1 MARRIPILIIIDC
14 EPDPRHPRPQ
24 APDHW
29 IGFENLFAFLS
40 GQRQRMAEATGRPA
54 RFGWFWRMDPQIEV
68 VCGSAAWAVE
78 TYKDQIK
85 QAEKHGDEMGL
96 HVHGWR
102 WDEPLHSWVAD
113 HGNAAWMEH
122 CIRSSF
128 SEFQQNFDRPCE
140 IVRMGDG
147 WFSDQATGIL
157 EHLGVRIDLTVE
169 PDMPAA
175 KSLAPEDVT
184 TGLIPDRADV
194 LHKPYHPSLGNFRVP
209 DRDGA
214 TRLWMLPVT
223 TGRAPRRRRGWA
235 RILPTRLAPPELEL
249 LQLNLSHSR
258 RRFVPIFERAISRGD
273 RPYAAI
279 CARSD
284 GGYPRPLKSIER
296 NIRYMLRHRH
306 ADRFMFVTPTEALGA
321 LQER

>member
-14 EPDPRHPRPQ
+14 EPDPKQPRLE
-24 APDHW
+24 APDRW
-29 IGFENLFAFLS
+29 LGFENLFDFLS
-40 GQRQRMAEATGRPA
+40 GQRQRISDATGRPA
-54 RFGWFWRMDPQIEV
+54 RFSWFWRMDPQIEV
-68 VCGSAAWAVE
+68 AHGSARWAVE
-78 TYKDQIK
+78 SYQAQIT
-85 QAEKHGDEMGL
+85 QAGKHGDEMGL

-102 WDEPLHSWVAD
+102 WDEPSHNWVAD

-128 SEFQQNFDRPCE
+128 LEFERDFGRPCE
-140 IVRMGDG
+140 VVRMGDG
-147 WFSDQATGIL
+147 WFSEQTTSLLDQ
-157 EHLGVRIDLTVE
+157 LGVRIDLTLE

-175 KSLAPEDVT
+175 RSLAPDEIT
-184 TGLIPDRADV
+184 TGLIPDRAGV
-194 LHKPYHPSLGNFRVP
+194 AHKPYHPSLADFRVP

-249 LQLNLSHSR
+249 VQLNLSHSR
-258 RRFVPIFERAISRGD
+258 RRFVPIFERAISLD
-273 RPYAAI
+273 PPYAAI
-279 CARSD
+279 CCRSD
-284 GGYPRPLKSIER
+284 GGHARALKSIER

-306 ADRFMFVTPTEALGA
+306 AERFAFVTPSDALGL